1 MPLHPPARLHPL
13 LQRQLRRLGLDA
25 GAAPDAGAF
34 DQLLA
39 RVSQAYAD
47 TDQDRYLLERTQAVA
62 SLEMAELNSALQA
75 SQARLSSLLDLSSD
89 WVWEQNPKG
98 RFTFVS
104 ESMAQRSGLD
114 NIILLGQTFTPDGA
128 LRVAAPD
135 LARWAGHLERRQP
148 FRDLTF
154 ELTAGDGRVFHM
166 SISGEPWFDG
176 AKFKGYRGVGVDV
189 TTAVEADRRSQETA
203 RRRLQAQLDFTSRL
217 LEVNPTPVFVKD
229 EIGRFVS
236 VNAAWLGLMGFTADQ
251 VIGRNSSDLFGDE
264 GPMHSE
270 HDERLLQSEEPVRY
284 ENRLL
289 RPGRQ
294 PRDTVVTKVRFTH
307 GDGSPAGIIGSIIDV
322 TEFREAERATRQA
335 RDAAEAAD
343 RAKSEFIANISHE
356 LRTPLQS
363 IVGFSELGALRA
375 KDQPRWQEMF
385 RDIHDGGQRMLHLV
399 NALLDLSKA
408 GDMSASLSLK
418 RLDLSLLVNGVLKE
432 LWPLADQRGVRFEQH
447 LGAGI
452 LFARVDEFRFQQVLR
467 NLLANALR
475 FAPTGSAIE
484 LLGQDHGAD
493 GVELQVR
500 DHGPGIPA
508 DELES
513 IFNPFVQSSRTRD
526 GSGGT
531 GLGLTICRKII
542 DAHGGRVL
550 AANAD
555 DGGAVMTIRLPAA
568 D

>member
-1 MPLHPPARLHPL
+1 MPPHPSANLHPV
-13 LQRQLRRLGLDA
+13 LQRQLRRLGLAA
-25 GAAPDAGAF
+25 GAAPDAAAF
-34 DQLLA
+34 DQLLT
-39 RVSQAYAD
+39 RISQAYAD

-62 SLEMAELNSALQA
+62 SLEMAQLNTALQA

-104 ESMAQRSGLD
+104 ESMTHRSGLD
-114 NIILLGQTFTPDGA
+114 NIILLGQTFTTDGA

-135 LARWAGHLERRQP
+135 LARWQGQLERRQP
-148 FRDLTF
+148 FHDLAF
-154 ELTAGDGRVFHM
+154 ELTAGDGRLFHM

-176 AKFKGYRGVGVDV
+176 PKFKGYRGVGVDV
-189 TTAVEADRRSQETA
+189 TTAVEADRRLQETA

-236 VNAAWLGLMGFTADQ
+236 VNAAWLDLMGFTADQ
-251 VIGRNSSDLFGDE
+251 VVGRNSSDLFGDE
-264 GPMHSE
+264 GHMHSE

-289 RPGRQ
+289 RPGRL

-307 GDGSPAGIIGSIIDV
+307 ADGSPAGIIGSIIDV

-363 IVGFSELGALRA
+363 IVGFSELGATRA

-385 RDIHDGGQRMLHLV
+385 RDIHDGGLRMLHLV

-418 RLDLSLLVNGVLKE
+418 RLDLSLLVSGVLKE
-432 LWPLADQRGVRFEQH
+432 LWPLAEQRGVRFEQH
-447 LGAGI
+447 LNAGV
-452 LFARVDEFRFQQVLR
+452 LFAQVDEFRFQQVLR

-475 FAPTGSAIE
+475 FAPAGSAIE
-484 LLGQDHGAD
+484 LLGQNHGAD
-493 GVELQVR
+493 GVALQVR

-542 DAHGGRVL
+542 AAHGGRVQ

-568 D
+568 N

>member
-1 MPLHPPARLHPL
+1 VL
-13 LQRQLRRLGLDA
+13 RQLRRLGLAA
-25 GAAPDAGAF
+25 GAVPEAAAF
-34 DQLLA
+34 EQLLA
-39 RVSQAYAD
+39 RISQAYAD
-47 TDQDRYLLERTQAVA
+47 TDQDRYLLERSQAVA

-75 SQARLSSLLDLSSD
+75 SQARLSSLLGLSSD

-104 ESMAQRSGLD
+104 DSMAQRSGVD
-114 NIILLGQTFTPDGA
+114 HVVLLGQTFTTDGA

-135 LARWAGHLERRQP
+135 LARWRGHLARREA

-154 ELTAGDGRVFHM
+154 ELTAGDGRICHM
-166 SISGEPWFDG
+166 STSGEPWFDG
-176 AKFKGYRGVGVDV
+176 PQFKGYRGVGVDV
-189 TTAVEADRRSQETA
+189 TTAVEADRRLQDTA

-229 EIGRFVS
+229 EIGCFVS
-236 VNAAWLGLMGFTADQ
+236 VNAAWLDLMGFTLDQ
-251 VIGRNSSDLFGDE
+251 VVGRNSSELFGDE
-264 GPMHSE
+264 GPLHSQ

-289 RPGRQ
+289 RPGRS

-307 GDGSPAGIIGSIIDV
+307 ADGSAAGIIGSIVDV
-322 TEFREAERATRQA
+322 TEFRQAERATREA
-335 RDAAEAAD
+335 RDAAEAAN

-363 IVGFSELGALRA
+363 IVGFSELGAMRA
-375 KDQPRWQEMF
+375 TDQPRWQEVF
-385 RDIHDGGQRMLHLV
+385 RDIHDGGLRMLHLV

-418 RLDLSLLVNGVLKE
+418 RMDLSLLADGVLKE
-432 LWPLADQRGVRFEQH
+432 LWPLAEQRGVRFEQG
-447 LGAGI
+447 LAAGTV
-452 LFARVDEFRFQQVLR
+452 FARVDEFRFQQVLR

-475 FAPTGSAIE
+475 FAPAGSTIA
-484 LLGQDHGAD
+484 LHGQDCGAA
-493 GVELQVR
+493 GVQLQVR
-500 DHGPGIPA
+500 DRGPGIPPA
-508 DELES
+508 ELES

-531 GLGLTICRKII
+531 GLGLTISRKII
-542 DAHGGRVL
+542 DAHGGRL
-550 AANAD
+550 QAANAEG
-555 DGGAVMTIRLPAA
+555 GGAVMHIHLPPPG
-568 D
+568 

>member
-1 MPLHPPARLHPL
+1 MPQDPSVNLHPL
-13 LQRQLRRLGLDA
+13 LLRQLHRLGLAA
-25 GAAPDAGAF
+25 GVVPEKAAF
-34 DQLLA
+34 DSLLG
-39 RVSQAYAD
+39 RVSLAYAD

-75 SQARLSSLLDLSSD
+75 SQARLSSLLALSSD

-114 NIILLGQTFTPDGA
+114 NIILLGQTFTIDGS
-128 LRVAAPD
+128 LRVAASD
-135 LARWAGHLERRQP
+135 LTRWLGHLGRRQP

-166 SISGEPWFDG
+166 SINGEPWFDG
-176 AKFKGYRGVGVDV
+176 PLFKGYRGVGVDV
-189 TTAVEADRRSQETA
+189 TTAVEADRRVQETA

-229 EIGRFVS
+229 EIGRFIS

-251 VIGRNSSDLFGDE
+251 VIGRNSSDLYGDE
-264 GPMHSE
+264 GSMHSE

-289 RPGRQ
+289 RPGRL

-307 GDGSPAGIIGSIIDV
+307 ADGSPAGIIGSIIDV

-335 RDAAEAAD
+335 RDAAQAAD

-363 IVGFSELGALRA
+363 IVGFSELGATRA

-385 RDIHDGGQRMLHLV
+385 RDIHDGGMRMLHLV

-418 RLDLSLLVNGVLKE
+418 RRDLSVLVNGVLKE
-432 LWPLADQRGVRFEQH
+432 LWPLAEQRGVHFDQR
-447 LGAGI
+447 LSAGA
-452 LFARVDEFRFQQVLR
+452 LFAQVDEFRFQQVLR

-475 FAPTGSAIE
+475 YAPPGSAIE
-484 LLGQDHGAD
+484 LHGQDGGAD
-493 GVELQVR
+493 GVVLQVR
-500 DHGPGIPA
+500 DHGPGIPP

-542 DAHGGRVL
+542 DAHGGRVQ

>member
-1 MPLHPPARLHPL
+1 MPQDPSANLHPL
-13 LQRQLRRLGLDA
+13 LLRQLRRQGLSA
-25 GAAPDAGAF
+25 GVAPEVAAF
-34 DQLLA
+34 DNLLA
-39 RVSQAYAD
+39 RISQAYAD

-62 SLEMAELNSALQA
+62 SLEMAELNTALQA

-104 ESMAQRSGLD
+104 DSMAQRTGLD
-114 NIILLGQTFTPDGA
+114 NVILLGQTFTTSGA
-128 LRVAAPD
+128 LRMAGPD
-135 LARWAGHLERRQP
+135 LTRWLGHLHRREA
-148 FRDLTF
+148 FRDVTF
-154 ELTAGDGRVFHM
+154 EATTAGGAPCHM
-166 SISGEPWFDG
+166 SVSGEPWFDG
-176 AKFKGYRGVGVDV
+176 LQFKGFRGVGVDV
-189 TTAVEADRRSQETA
+189 TKAVEADRRVQEMA

-217 LEVNPTPVFVKD
+217 LDVNPTPVFVKD
-229 EIGRFVS
+229 EIGRFIN
-236 VNAAWLGLMGFTADQ
+236 VNAAWLALMGFTLSQ
-251 VIGRNSSDLFGDE
+251 VVGRNSTELFGEE

-289 RPGRQ
+289 RPGRT

-307 GDGSPAGIIGSIIDV
+307 ADGSPAGIIGSIVDV
-322 TEFREAERATRQA
+322 TEFREAERATRDA
-335 RDAAEAAD
+335 RDAAEAAN

-363 IVGFSELGALRA
+363 IVGFSELGATRA

-385 RDIHDGGQRMLHLV
+385 RDIHDGGMRMLHLV

-418 RLDLSLLVNGVLKE
+418 RLDLSLVAASVLKE
-432 LWPLADQRGVRFEQH
+432 LWPLAEQRGVRFE
-447 LGAGI
+447 LGLAQGTV
-452 LFARVDEFRFQQVLR
+452 FGQVDEFRFQQVLR

-475 FAPTGSAIE
+475 FAPPGSAIE
-484 LLGQDHGAD
+484 LHGQDLGAD
-493 GVELQVR
+493 GVALQVR
-500 DHGPGIPA
+500 DHGPGIPPT
-508 DELES
+508 ELES

-531 GLGLTICRKII
+531 GLGLTICRKIV
-542 DAHGGRVL
+542 DAHGGRVH
-550 AANAD
+550 AVNAD
-555 DGGAVMTIRLPAA
+555 DGGAVMVIQLPPPG
-568 D
+568 